1 MTVNDLHSMIR
12 KECFNKTMF
21 DKVLADIIQDLLN
34 AVVIQ
39 AAEDFRD
46 ISVKLLMDPENSDL
60 KREKN
65 KIIRFFLS
73 KDFNAFTRVQGK
85 YILTRLQKE
94 VTDLEKTYGF
104 VKTVRAV
111 LLLKAEKAA
120 EIFLQNGKVPAEAE
134 ERIRLILSQLQE
146 MQKDLPYYAKQLL
159 TVPRY
164 EDLMAE
170 ALKAKV
176 GERNEQ

>member
-1 MTVNDLHSMIR
+1 MRYR
-12 KECFNKTMF
+12 KMKKIAGY
-21 DKVLADIIQDLLN
+21 DKGLADNIQDLLN

-46 ISVKLLMDPENSDL
+46 ISVKLLADPENSDL
-60 KREKN
+60 KRERN

-94 VTDLEKTYGF
+94 IKALEETYGF
-104 VKTVRAV
+104 VKTARAV
-111 LLLKAEKAA
+111 LSLEAGKAA
-120 EIFLQNGKVPAEAE
+120 EIFLQSRKVPAEAE

-146 MQKDLPYYAKQLL
+146 MQKDLPIYAESLL

-170 ALKAKV
+170 AIKAKG
-176 GERNEQ
+176 GERNE